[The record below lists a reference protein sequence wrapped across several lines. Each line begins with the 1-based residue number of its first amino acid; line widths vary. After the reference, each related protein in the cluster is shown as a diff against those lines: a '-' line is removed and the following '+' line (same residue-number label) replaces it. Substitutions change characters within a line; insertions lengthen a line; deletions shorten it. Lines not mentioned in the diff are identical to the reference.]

1 MTSVGDCTKPTARVA
16 SVARPIVL
24 SNGELNVGLNIYGL
38 VHDFYYPYVGFEN
51 HAAGANLRHKVG
63 VLVDEKMSWLDDDK
77 EWEFTFKYPHTALIG
92 HTLAKNKKIGIILE
106 FDDAV
111 DAELSIFMR
120 NIHVVN
126 LYDHPREVKLYM
138 HQAFAIGDSRSNTD
152 TAQYLPDS
160 NAILHYRGRRAFV
173 ISGQHKGQPFDQFTI
188 GLFGIEGHEGSFRD
202 AEDGKLTGNTIEHGR
217 VDSILGFTMQ
227 ISAHSSERVSYWIAA
242 GMSNREA
249 LYIHKQIE
257 DDGIMKRMHNT
268 AVWWHKWLKPVL
280 DVVEGAPENHRQLF
294 VNSMMIIKSQIDKR
308 GAVIASTDSTML
320 NYSRDAYGYS
330 WPRDG
335 AYAMWPLIRL
345 GYIDEPYR
353 FFEFTKRG
361 LHPSGYLMHKY
372 RADGAL
378 GSSWHPYVHEGGVV
392 APPIQTD
399 ETATVVFMFVQFYN
413 MHKDGKLIQDF
424 YLSMIKPMADF
435 LADYIDEHTGLPKAS
450 YDLWEEIFA
459 TFTYSTAVTYGALLA
474 ASELAAIAGDSES
487 AVKWR
492 SSADDMKAAAVRHLY
507 NQERGV
513 FYKSVSVVNGKITKD
528 PIIDASS
535 IFGVFIYGLFD
546 MESTEMLTSVETMI
560 STFKLLDDEPGIPRY
575 ENDFYRRSDPS
586 INGNWWFI
594 TTLWH
599 AQYLIDKGNVN
610 DAKLILDWSK
620 NHALNTGMLG
630 EQINPITD
638 EVISPAPLTWSHAEY
653 VSTLLD
659 YIEKTK
665 K

>member
-1 MTSVGDCTKPTARVA
+1 MKPTVRVVF
-16 SVARPIVL
+16 VARPIVL
-24 SNGELNVGLNIYGL
+24 SNGELHVGLNIFGL

-63 VLVDEKMSWLDDDK
+63 VLVDGKMSWLDDDK
-77 EWEFTFKYPHTALIG
+77 NWEFTFKYPHTALIG
-92 HTLAKNKKIGIILE
+92 HTLAKNTKLGVILE

-111 DAELSIFMR
+111 DSEVSIFMR

-126 LYDHPREVKLYM
+126 LYDHPREIKLYM

-160 NAILHYRGRRAFV
+160 DAILHYRGRRAFV
-173 ISGQHKGQPFDQFTI
+173 ISGQHKGKPFDQFTI
-188 GLFGIEGHEGSFRD
+188 GLFGIEGHEGSYRD
-202 AEDGKLTGNTIEHGR
+202 AEDGILSGNTIEHGR
-217 VDSILGFTMQ
+217 VDSIVGFTMQ
-227 ISAHSSERVSYWIAA
+227 LEAHSSERVSYWIAA

-249 LYIHKQIE
+249 LYVHKQIQ
-257 DDGIMKRMHNT
+257 DDGIMSRMHHT
-268 AVWWHKWLKPVL
+268 ADWWHTWLKPAL
-280 DVVEGAPENHRQLF
+280 AIIPAIPADHRQLF

-308 GAVIASTDSTML
+308 GASIASTDSTML

-335 AYAMWPLIRL
+335 AYTMWPLIRL

-378 GSSWHPYVHEGGVV
+378 GSSWHPYVHEGGIV

-413 MHKDGKLIQDF
+413 VHKDSKLIKEF
-424 YLSMIKPMADF
+424 YNSMIKPMADF
-435 LADYIDEHTGLPKAS
+435 LADYIDETTGLPKPS

-459 TFTYSTAVTYGALLA
+459 TFTYTTAVTYGALLA
-474 ASELAAIAGDSES
+474 ASELAAIAGDNDS

-492 SSADDMKAAAVRHLY
+492 TAADDIKSAASKHLY
-507 NQERGV
+507 NEERGV
-513 FYKSVSVVNGKITKD
+513 FYKSISTVHGKVTKD

-535 IFGVFIYGLFD
+535 IFGVYMYGLF
-546 MESTEMLTSVETMI
+546 ELGSKEMTTSVETMV

-575 ENDFYRRSDPS
+575 ENDFYRRADPS

-599 AQYLIDKGNVN
+599 AQYLIEN
-610 DAKLILDWSK
+610 DNPKEAKIILDWAK
-620 NHALNTGMLG
+620 AHALNTGMLG
-630 EQINPITD
+630 EQINPVND

-665 K
+665 Q